1 LQHYIA
7 WIHNCYYK
15 MYAIKC
21 IHRTCMH
28 QLSVIIY
35 HLLTV
40 LSLSLSVDC
49 VFVFACD
56 LFPYL
61 LLSKQVVPAF
71 RDVCDLEIGRI
82 GPIIH
87 ETLHTFGLVEM
98 YDVEAGYGTG
108 NIGGID
114 R

>member
-1 LQHYIA
+1 MLI
-7 WIHNCYYK
+7 
-15 MYAIKC
+15 IKC
-21 IHRTCMH
+21 IHRTCIH
-28 QLSVIIY
+28 RRPVTTH
-35 HLLTV
+35 HLLV
-40 LSLSLSVDC
+40 VFSLSLSLSLSVDC
-49 VFVFACD
+49 VFVFVCE

-71 RDVCDLEIGRI
+71 REVCDLEIGRI

-87 ETLHTFGLVEM
+87 EMIHPFGLPEM
-98 YDVEAGYGTG
+98 YDVEGGYGTG

>member
-1 LQHYIA
+1 
-7 WIHNCYYK
+7 
-15 MYAIKC
+15 MYSSYLYTSTVSD
-21 IHRTCMH
+21 HSPFTCRF
-28 QLSVIIY
+28 LS
-35 HLLTV
+35 LS

-49 VFVFACD
+49 VFVFVCE

-71 RDVCDLEIGRI
+71 REVCDLEIGRI

-87 ETLHTFGLVEM
+87 EMIHPFGLPEM
-98 YDVEAGYGTG
+98 YDVEGGYGTG